1 MIDSEVCKI
10 VESAI
15 GEESDK
21 EQRYQ
26 MLRKLSKLFKK
37 AGMESSSLDFLQ
49 ASVGSWFETIVRIAI
64 LDDDHSIRRKAKRL
78 LKQLAQIG
86 ELRAGHPFIFRHTD
100 RARISDHLIKS
111 FPDLSID
118 KQALRYLEIAEE
130 PTGSSNRAQSSAIIV
145 LEMFAKDC
153 TCPDCYIFKFF

>member
-1 MIDSEVCKI
+1 MIDSEVRKI

-15 GEESDK
+15 GEKSDK

-37 AGMESSSLDFLQ
+37 AGIENSSLDFLQ
-49 ASVGSWFETIVRIAI
+49 ASVGTWFEAIVKIAI
-64 LDDDHSIRRKAKRL
+64 LDDDHSICRKAMRL

-86 ELRAGHPFIFRHTD
+86 ELRTGHPFSFRNTD
-100 RARISDHLIKS
+100 RARVSDNLIK
-111 FPDLSID
+111 SID
-118 KQALRYLEIAEE
+118 KQALRYLKIAEE
-130 PTGSSNRAQSSAIIV
+130 PTASTGSSNRAQNSAIIV

-153 TCPDCYIFKFF
+153 TCPD